1 LDKFIHEKFFQEI
14 ENEIP
19 HLEGRVLIMD
29 QYVESSYEAISPLH
43 ESPTIDDTLSDLIDK
58 IERRNLDSIPTH
70 STEQSRPS

>member
-1 LDKFIHEKFFQEI
+1 
-14 ENEIP
+14 
-19 HLEGRVLIMD
+19 MD